1 MKLHELKSILEAQ
14 PEKFPR
20 FILPDGDRVPAHF
33 HVTEVGHV
41 QKNFIDC
48 GGTIRKN
55 EAAVLQL
62 WVNDGDQ
69 DHRLNAGK
77 FASILSL
84 GERVL
89 PHNDFDVE
97 VEWDC
102 CVTSQY
108 PIQNFETIGSH
119 IDFALATKHTDCLAK
134 EKCGIADDDSC
145 CETAL
150 AACC

>member
-1 MKLHELKSILEAQ
+1 MKLHELKSILEAR
-14 PEKFPR
+14 PDKFPR
-20 FILPDGDRVPAHF
+20 FILPDGDQVPAHF
-33 HVTEVGHV
+33 HLTEVGHV

-48 GGTIRKN
+48 GGTIRKS

-62 WVNDGDQ
+62 WVNDGDR

-77 FASILSL
+77 MASILGL

-89 PHNDFDVE
+89 PHDGIEVE

-102 CVTSQY
+102 CVISQY
-108 PIQNFETIGSH
+108 PIESFEVAGDHLDLT
-119 IDFALATKHTDCLAK
+119 LATKHTDCLAR
-134 EKCGIADDDSC
+134 EKCGINDDSC
-145 CETAL
+145 CESAA